1 MKQRLIISF
10 LFCILLSSAMAAEDV
25 LFDAQR
31 TTLIYVDTAEHPV
44 VQTALALLQQDVQT
58 VFGSSLQLSDQ
69 PKTARIVAGTI
80 GVNAE
85 IDRLEK
91 QGHIDLSALK
101 GKWETFRLTTIKN
114 GKQTVLIIAGSDP
127 RGTAYGILELSRRIG
142 VSPWYYFADVKPNT
156 MSQFVMPATDIQQS
170 PSVQYRGIFLNDED
184 WGLLP
189 WATQTLAPGFPL
201 VGGLRGAAIGPKTY
215 ARIFELLLRLR
226 ANTIWPAMHETTVPF
241 YFVEDNK
248 EMATQYGIVVGTSH
262 CEPLMRNSATEWDIA
277 GEGDYNY
284 VTNKE
289 GMLSY
294 WTDRLNELQSSE
306 NIYTIGLRGKHD
318 GMMQGV
324 TTLEEHK
331 SVLSQVL
338 NDQRELLRKHVNPE
352 PTQIPQIFVPY
363 KEVLDVYDAGLEVPD
378 DVTLVWCDDNYGYI
392 RRLSNEKERLRSGGS
407 GVYYHVSYWGRPHDY
422 LWLASTSPALVHTEM
437 QRAYEHG
444 ADKLW
449 ILNVGDIKPAE
460 YLMEYFLDM
469 AWNGCDYDYD
479 FNGRDVARHVS
490 TRVFNHLEHW
500 AVREFGEQH
509 AKEITA
515 ILKEYYRLANFRKPE
530 HTGWSR
536 VEEPGY
542 PRNLTPVI
550 DSEYNPDFN
559 NELQNRLQNYLSL
572 ENKVKQLHSTI
583 PENRQSAFFQ
593 LVEYPVRGASLLNQK
608 WLYAQL
614 NDTLNSRKAYDEIER
629 ITADY
634 NSMENGKWNRIMDFH
649 PRNLPVFDK
658 APLNPPAGGKQSSPC
673 GGVEGANAIIAQN
686 ATQAVETWRATS
698 QAIEGLGHSFSAVPL
713 AQDDSLTF
721 VFDIQNVGDGW
732 IKIAAIPNHDVDGQ
746 GMKIVLSVDDGV
758 GARFIAPTIDYSVEG
773 RSETWKQNVLRGQV
787 LTTIPFNFQHQGK
800 TTITV
805 KALTPYIIIDQ
816 IMVGKGEMNF
826 YEFPIKR

>member
-1 MKQRLIISF
+1 M
-10 LFCILLSSAMAAEDV
+10 LLSSTAMAAENI
-25 LFDAQR
+25 LFDTQR
-31 TTLIYVDTAEHPV
+31 ATLIYVDATEQPV
-44 VQTALALLQQDVQT
+44 VQTALKLLQQDVQT
-58 VFGSSLQLSDQ
+58 VFGTSLQASDK
-69 PKTARIVAGTI
+69 PEVARIVAGTT

-91 QGHIDLSALK
+91 NGHIDLSALK
-101 GKWETFRLTTIKN
+101 GKWETFRLTTIKD
-114 GKQTVLIIAGSDP
+114 GEQTVLIIAGSDP
-127 RGTAYGILELSRRIG
+127 RGTAYGILELSRMIG

-170 PSVQYRGIFLNDED
+170 PSVHYRGIFLNDED

-189 WATQTLAPGFPL
+189 WSSKTFEPNLPLAGKTK
-201 VGGLRGAAIGPKTY
+201 GTIGPKTY

-226 ANTIWPAMHETTVPF
+226 ANTIWPAMHERTVPF
-241 YFVEDNK
+241 YFVEGNK
-248 EMATQYGIVVGTSH
+248 KMATQYGIVVGTSH

-289 GMLSY
+289 EMLSY
-294 WTDRLNELQSSE
+294 WTDRLNELQGSE

-338 NDQRELLRKHVNPE
+338 NDQRELLREHVNPD
-352 PTQIPQIFVPY
+352 PAKIPQIFVPY
-363 KEVLDVYDAGLEVPD
+363 KEVLDVYDAGLEVPE

-392 RRLSNEKERLRSGGS
+392 RRLSNEKERLRPGGS

-422 LWLASTSPALVHTEM
+422 LWLASTSPALVQTEM

-460 YLMEYFLDM
+460 YLMEFFLDM
-469 AWNGCDYDYD
+469 AWDGC
-479 FNGRDVARHVS
+479 NGRGVAHYAP
-490 TRVFNHLEHW
+490 TGVFNHLKKW
-500 AVREFGEQH
+500 ATREFGEQH
-509 AKEITA
+509 AEEITA

-550 DSEYNPDFN
+550 DSEYNPDVN
-559 NELQNRLQNYLSL
+559 DELQNRLHNYLL
-572 ENKVKQLHSTI
+572 LANRAKQLRASI

-614 NDTLNSRKAYDEIER
+614 NDTLNSRLAYNEIEQ

-649 PRNLPVFDK
+649 PRNLPVFSK
-658 APLNPPAGGKQSSPC
+658 TAPLNPPSRGKPKSSPC
-673 GGVEGANAIIAQN
+673 GGVEGAGAI
-686 ATQAVETWRATS
+686 QAVNAKSRG
-698 QAIEGLGHSFSAVPL
+698 IEGLGHSFAAVPL

-721 VFDIQNVGDGW
+721 VFDTQNVGDGW
-732 IKIAAIPNHDVDGQ
+732 IKIAAIPNHGVDGQ
-746 GMKIVLSVDDGV
+746 GMKISVSVNGQTLP
-758 GARFIAPTIDYSVEG
+758 IADYSVEG
-773 RSETWKQNVLRGQV
+773 RSETWKQNVLRGQSLITV
-787 LTTIPFNFQHQGK
+787 PFNFQHKGT
-800 TTITV
+800 TTISV

-816 IMVGKGEMNF
+816 IMVGTGEMNF
-826 YEFPIKR
+826 YEFPIKK

>member
-1 MKQRLIISF
+1 
-10 LFCILLSSAMAAEDV
+10 MAAEDV
-25 LFDAQR
+25 LFDAQH
-31 TTLIYVDTAEHPV
+31 TTLISVDAAEQPV

-69 PKTARIVAGTI
+69 PETARIVAGTI

-91 QGHIDLSALK
+91 KGYLDLSALK
-101 GKWETFRLTTIKN
+101 GKWETFRLTTVKED
-114 GKQTVLIIAGSDP
+114 KQTVLIIAGSDP
-127 RGTAYGILELSRRIG
+127 RGTAYGILELSRMIG

-156 MSQFVMPATDIQQS
+156 MKRFAMPVTDIQQS

-189 WATQTLAPGFPL
+189 WATQTLTPGFPL

-226 ANTIWPAMHETTVPF
+226 ANILWPAMHETTVPF
-241 YFVEDNK
+241 YFVEGNK
-248 EMATQYGIVVGTSH
+248 EMAIKYGIVVGTSH

-294 WTDRLNELQSSE
+294 WTDRLNELKGSE

-324 TTLEEHK
+324 TTLEEHQ

-338 NDQRELLRKHVNPE
+338 NDQRDLLRKHVNPD
-352 PTQIPQIFVPY
+352 PSQIPQIFVPY

-378 DVTLVWCDDNYGYI
+378 EVTLVWCDDNYGYI

-469 AWNGCDYDYD
+469 AWNIDKGAI
-479 FNGRDVARHVS
+479 NRAS
-490 TRVFNHLEHW
+490 TGVFNHLEHW
-500 AVREFGEQH
+500 AAREFGEQH
-509 AKEITA
+509 SKEITA

-572 ENKVKQLHSTI
+572 ADRVKQLQPTI
-583 PENRQSAFFQ
+583 PTIRQSAFFQ
-593 LVEYPVRGASLLNQK
+593 LVEYPVIGASLLNQK

-614 NDTLNSRKAYDEIER
+614 NDTLNSRRAYDEIER
-629 ITADY
+629 ITVDY
-634 NSMENGKWNRIMDFH
+634 NSIENGKWNRIMDFH
-649 PRNLPVFDK
+649 PRNLPVFD
-658 APLNPPAGGKQSSPC
+658 APTFNRRDAINRVSTTTS
-673 GGVEGANAIIAQN
+673 VANNNIIAQN
-686 ATQAVETWRATS
+686 ATQAINAKNDG
-698 QAIEGLGHSFSAVPL
+698 IEGLGHSFSAVPL

-721 VFDIQNVGDGW
+721 VFDIQDVDDGW

-746 GMKIVLSVDDGV
+746 GMKIAISVLENGCRDAINRVSTV
-758 GARFIAPTIDYSVEG
+758 ADYSVEG
-773 RSETWKQNVLRGQV
+773 RSEPWKQNVLRGQV

-816 IMVGKGEMNF
+816 IMVGTGEMNF
-826 YEFPIKR
+826 YEFPIKK

>member
-1 MKQRLIISF
+1 MKQRITISI
-10 LFCILLSSAMAAEDV
+10 LVCILLSSSAAMAADV
-25 LFDAQR
+25 LFDSQR
-31 TTLIYVDTAEHPV
+31 TTFISVGAVEQPV

-69 PKTARIVAGTI
+69 PETARIVAGTI

-91 QGHIDLSALK
+91 HGHIDLSALK
-101 GKWETFRLTTIKN
+101 GKWETFRLTTVKED
-114 GKQTVLIIAGSDP
+114 KQTVLIIAGSDP
-127 RGTAYGILELSRRIG
+127 RGTAYGILELSRMIG

-156 MSQFVMPATDIQQS
+156 MKRFAMPVTDIQQS

-189 WATQTLAPGFPL
+189 WATQTLTPGFPL

-215 ARIFELLLRLR
+215 ARIFELLLRLH
-226 ANTIWPAMHETTVPF
+226 ANTIWPDMHETTVPF
-241 YFVEDNK
+241 YMVEGNK
-248 EMATQYGIVVGTSH
+248 EMATKYGIVVGTSH

-289 GMLSY
+289 NILSY
-294 WTDRLNELQSSE
+294 WTDRLNELQGSE

-324 TTLEEHK
+324 TTLEEHQ

-338 NDQRELLRKHVNPE
+338 NDQRKLLRKHVNPD
-352 PTQIPQIFVPY
+352 PSQIPQIFVPY

-378 DVTLVWCDDNYGYI
+378 EVTLVWCDDNYGYI

-469 AWNGCDYDYD
+469 AWNIS
-479 FNGRDVARHVS
+479 VS
-490 TRVFNHLEHW
+490 NHLEYW
-500 AVREFGEQH
+500 AAREFGEQH
-509 AKEITA
+509 SKEITA
-515 ILKEYYRLANFRKPE
+515 ILNEYYRLANFRKPE

-572 ENKVKQLHSTI
+572 AEKVKHLRTSI

-614 NDTLNSRKAYDEIER
+614 NDTINSRKAYDEIER

-649 PRNLPVFDK
+649 PRNLPVFDVPTFNRRD
-658 APLNPPAGGKQSSPC
+658 AINRVSTTTN
-673 GGVEGANAIIAQN
+673 VANNNIIAQN
-686 ATQAVETWRATS
+686 ATQAVNAKNNG
-698 QAIEGLGHSFSAVPL
+698 IKGLGHSFSAVPL
-713 AQDDSLTF
+713 VQNDSLTF
-721 VFDIQNVGDGW
+721 VFDIQNVDDGW

-746 GMKIVLSVDDGV
+746 GMKIAISVLENGCRDAINRVSTV
-758 GARFIAPTIDYSVEG
+758 ADYSVEG
-773 RSETWKQNVLRGQV
+773 RNETWKQNVLRGQV
-787 LTTIPFNFQHQGK
+787 LTTIPFNFQHKGK
-800 TTITV
+800 TTITI

-816 IMVGKGEMNF
+816 IMVGYGEMNF
-826 YEFPIKR
+826 YEFPIKK